1 MSRIKNL
8 VQQEWF
14 ALLVLLALIL
24 FPFIVGWLTGSTPT
38 PARTRDAGASTF
50 WQSVFIQVFIFAILA
65 MSYNLMFGFTGIVSF
80 GHALFFGLGAYG
92 VGIAVKHLGLDFGF
106 AVLLTLLVSALL
118 GLITG
123 LVSLR
128 IKGVYFAIFTLAFA
142 QIFFILAKNR
152 LFVNITGA
160 EDGFFFNVPDWLNPV
175 PKNRLIFYY
184 ITLFSVVVVY
194 LFMRRLV
201 NSPTGRVFQAIR
213 ENESRAK
220 TMGYNTLV
228 YKLVSIII
236 AGMVASYSG
245 TLHVILNNK
254 QPLPELFGAEFTVDP
269 LLASLLGGTG
279 SFGGPILGASFLHL
293 SENALRNL
301 VIQIGQITIN
311 VGDYWALV
319 LGIMF
324 VVIVMVLPQGI
335 VGAWQHWRARTQK
348 KA

>member
-1 MSRIKNL
+1 M
-8 VQQEWF
+8 
-14 ALLVLLALIL
+14 
-24 FPFIVGWLTGSTPT
+24 FPYIVGWLTGSTPI
-38 PARTRDAGASTF
+38 PARTRDAGESTF
-50 WQSVFIQVFIFAILA
+50 WQSVFIQMFIFAILA

-92 VGIAVKHLGLDFGF
+92 VGIAVKHLGLNFGL
-106 AVLLTLLVSALL
+106 AVILTLIVSALL

-152 LFVNITGA
+152 LFFDITGA
-160 EDGFFFNVPDWLNPV
+160 EDGFFFTVPEWLNPV

-184 ITLFSVVVVY
+184 VTLFVLVVVY
-194 LFMRRLV
+194 LFMHRLV
-201 NSPTGRVFQAIR
+201 NSPTGRVLQAIR
-213 ENESRAK
+213 ENEDRAK
-220 TMGYNTLV
+220 TMGYNTLL
-228 YKLVSIII
+228 YKLLSIIV
-236 AGMVASYSG
+236 AGMIASLSG
-245 TLHVILNNK
+245 ILHVVLNNK

-269 LLASLLGGTG
+269 LLATLLGGTG
-279 SFGGPILGASFLHL
+279 SIAGPILGASFLHL

-301 VIQIGQITIN
+301 TLEFGEFSIH
-311 VGDYWALV
+311 VGEYWALV

-335 VGAWQHWRARTQK
+335 VGAWNRWRASSQK
-348 KA
+348 FRD